1 MSGLA
6 LNYQMQES
14 HARYL
19 YTTRTAVNYRLY
31 AFENMDPPRPG
42 MVRSG
47 EGKGIEVEVWEMP
60 ALDFGTFVSRIPSPL
75 GIGTIQLE
83 NGDAVKG
90 FLCEQIA
97 VQEARDITSYGS
109 WRVYIKA

>member
-1 MSGLA
+1 
-6 LNYQMQES
+6 
-14 HARYL
+14 
-19 YTTRTAVNYRLY
+19 
-31 AFENMDPPRPG
+31 

-60 ALDFGTFVSRIPSPL
+60 ALDFGKFVSRIPSPL